1 MTQVDP
7 RRLQRRFV
15 TVLSLGQI
23 LGAVGT
29 GTAFSMGTILA
40 ARLSGNPALGG
51 LSTTAAMLGAAALSV
66 PLASLAAKRGR
77 RIALTTGLIIAGLG
91 SILVILADLWGSF
104 PLYLIAIAMVG
115 VGTATNL
122 QTRFAAT
129 DMAAP
134 ETRARDLSLVVWATT
149 VGVVLGPNL
158 ASPGD
163 AWGSSLGLPS
173 LAGAFLFASIAYAAG
188 ILLYIIWL
196 RPDPLL
202 TARALREH
210 TGTEQLATKRG
221 FGAAGAVLRSNPR
234 AAVAVI
240 SIALAHAVM
249 VGVMA
254 MTPVHL
260 EMMTIALP
268 LIGLTIS
275 LHTAGM
281 YALSPVFGWM
291 ADRWGRLSVVLIGQA
306 VLALSLVVNA
316 LGPEDMTAIM
326 IALILLGLG
335 WSAVTVSASAWL
347 TEVVRAEDRTT
358 VQGFS
363 DSAMSFA
370 GAIYSALAGIILGIM
385 GYGGLNII
393 TLVLVIIPV
402 VLVSV
407 ILLNR
412 RGSSA

>member
-1 MTQVDP
+1 
-7 RRLQRRFV
+7 
-15 TVLSLGQI
+15 
-23 LGAVGT
+23 
-29 GTAFSMGTILA
+29 
-40 ARLSGNPALGG
+40 
-51 LSTTAAMLGAAALSV
+51 
-66 PLASLAAKRGR
+66 
-77 RIALTTGLIIAGLG
+77 
-91 SILVILADLWGSF
+91 
-104 PLYLIAIAMVG
+104 
-115 VGTATNL
+115 
-122 QTRFAAT
+122 
-129 DMAAP
+129 
-134 ETRARDLSLVVWATT
+134 
-149 VGVVLGPNL
+149 
-158 ASPGD
+158 
-163 AWGSSLGLPS
+163 
-173 LAGAFLFASIAYAAG
+173 
-188 ILLYIIWL
+188 
-196 RPDPLL
+196 
-202 TARALREH
+202 
-210 TGTEQLATKRG
+210 
-221 FGAAGAVLRSNPR
+221 
-234 AAVAVI
+234 
-240 SIALAHAVM
+240 M

-363 DSAMSFA
+363 DSMMSFA